1 MNRQSPKRQS
11 ADNDAAKLPFGARLK
26 GSAQKIG
33 WAGLSAIFKA
43 QESSQVTYSFL
54 LEEGESL
61 QQRAV
66 DLSTESLAQ
75 ASGMLQQ
82 LEELA
87 QAQVAGAMKSL
98 GLTTRK
104 DIQALSKRVE
114 QLTAQVKAI
123 NDNLNADKAALH
135 AASEKERPE

>member
-1 MNRQSPKRQS
+1 MNRQSPQRQS
-11 ADNDAAKLPFGARLK
+11 DDNDAAKLPLGARLK
-26 GSAQKIG
+26 GSMQKIG
-33 WAGLSAIFKA
+33 LAGLGVIFKA

-54 LEEGESL
+54 LDEGERL

-66 DLSTESLAQ
+66 DLSTESLSQ
-75 ASGMLQQ
+75 ASGMLRQ

-87 QAQVAGAMKSL
+87 QEQVADAMKSL

-123 NDNLNADKAALH
+123 NDSLNVGKAEMH
-135 AASEKERPE
+135 AASEKDRQE

>member
-1 MNRQSPKRQS
+1 MNRQSNKHHS
-11 ADNDAAKLPFGARLK
+11 DDDDAAKLSFGARLK

-33 WAGLSAIFKA
+33 LAGLNAIFKA
-43 QESSQVTYSFL
+43 QESSQVTYSLL
-54 LEEGESL
+54 LEEGENL
-61 QQRAV
+61 QQRAL
-66 DLSTESLAQ
+66 DLSTESLSQ
-75 ASGMLQQ
+75 ASGMLRQ

-87 QAQVAGAMKSL
+87 EEQVAVAMKSL

-123 NDNLNADKAALH
+123 NDNLNAGKAALH
-135 AASEKERPE
+135 ATTEKERPE